1 MLLYL
6 CFLSLS
12 GLTSATAAFDQKV
25 LGQAYPFPENL
36 GSAHAVR
43 TASSYISHE
52 LQNALDTGLS
62 KFGNITAKANS
73 LSATMISAQDS
84 QPFLDFHYSAANLNV
99 SGGSTNRVTGNSV
112 YRIGSVS
119 KLFTVYSLLLNGGEK
134 IWDMPVT
141 KYLPEL
147 RKAVSQ
153 RGANSAIDH
162 VQWDQV
168 TIGALASQLAG
179 IGRDASRFLLKQPGC
194 RNYPW
199 TRSRHVLGITPSLRA
214 LEEEPTTEFFDVLL
228 KRRPV
233 SLPFNTPTY
242 SNAAYRLLGY
252 VVEAVTG
259 TSYTEAVAKSVF
271 QPLGLQNTSTSSPGG
286 TGVGVIPPG
295 NSGWGRPLGDEV
307 STGGLYS
314 TSRDLAQFGRALLN
328 HRQLSPLQTRRWM
341 KPHAHTASPFFSVGA
356 PWEIW
361 RTRSQISSGY
371 TIDLYTKSGSDD
383 QYQALLILVPDYN
396 IVASFL
402 CAGPNAGPAINMAA
416 EVALQSILPVLDGV
430 SQSQAFHRF
439 GGRYVSSDAKNSSL
453 LLTTDHQG
461 PGLLVKEWLS
471 NGVNVQEA
479 AQAYSDGTGGGT
491 IKSIRLY
498 PFISN
503 TEDASSTGS
512 SGSRASFRAI
522 LETEPVNYDSGV
534 LRILNVDAGQWG
546 RIDQLM
552 YGEIA
557 VDDFIFQLDGHG
569 IATAV
574 QPRVMRD
581 TLKRV

>member
-1 MLLYL
+1 M
-6 CFLSLS
+6 
-12 GLTSATAAFDQKV
+12 A
-25 LGQAYPFPENL
+25 
-36 GSAHAVR
+36 
-43 TASSYISHE
+43 
-52 LQNALDTGLS
+52 
-62 KFGNITAKANS
+62 
-73 LSATMISAQDS
+73 S
-84 QPFLDFHYSAANLNV
+84 QPFPHQAA
-99 SGGSTNRVTGNSV
+99 G
-112 YRIGSVS
+112 
-119 KLFTVYSLLLNGGEK
+119 
-134 IWDMPVT
+134 
-141 KYLPEL
+141 LPEL
-147 RKAVSQ
+147 SLDE
-153 RGANSAIDH
+153 IP
-162 VQWDQV
+162 
-168 TIGALASQLAG
+168 TCAG
-179 IGRDASRFLLKQPGC
+179 NNTQPPC
-194 RNYPW
+194 
-199 TRSRHVLGITPSLRA
+199 TRR
-214 LEEEPTTEFFDVLL
+214 EFFDVLL

-271 QPLGLQNTSTSSPGG
+271 QPLGLQNTSTSSPRGA
-286 TGVGVIPPG
+286 GVGVIPPG

-416 EVALQSILPVLDGV
+416 EVALQSILPVLDRV

-498 PFISN
+498 PFIMN
-503 TEDASSTGS
+503 TEDASSTGP
-512 SGSRASFRAI
+512 SGTQASFRAI

-534 LRILNVDAGQWG
+534 LRILNADAGQWG

>member
-6 CFLSLS
+6 CFFSLS

-25 LGQAYPFPENL
+25 LGQTYPFPENL

-52 LQNALDTGLS
+52 LQNALNTGLS
-62 KFGNITAKANS
+62 KFGNITAKTNS
-73 LSATMISAQDS
+73 LSSTMISAQDS

-112 YRIGSVS
+112 YRIGSIS

-141 KYLPEL
+141 NYLPEL

-179 IGRDASRFLLKQPGC
+179 IGRDGR
-194 RNYPW
+194 
-199 TRSRHVLGITPSLRA
+199 VLYNEA
-214 LEEEPTTEFFDVLL
+214 TTEFFDVLL
-228 KRRPV
+228 NRRPV

-271 QPLGLQNTSTSSPGG
+271 QPLGLQNTSTSSPRGA
-286 TGVGVIPPG
+286 GVGVIPPG

-416 EVALQSILPVLDGV
+416 EVALQSILPVLDRV

-439 GGRYVSSDAKNSSL
+439 GGRYVSSDAKSSSL

-498 PFISN
+498 PFITN

-512 SGSRASFRAI
+512 NGSQASFRAI

-534 LRILNVDAGQWG
+534 LRILNTDAGQWG

>member
-6 CFLSLS
+6 CFFSLS
-12 GLTSATAAFDQKV
+12 CLTSATADFDQKV
-25 LGQAYPFPENL
+25 LGQTYPFPENL

-52 LQNALDTGLS
+52 LQNALNTGLS
-62 KFGNITAKANS
+62 KFGNMTGKTNS
-73 LSATMISAQDS
+73 LSATMLSAQDS

-99 SGGSTNRVTGNSV
+99 SGGSTKRVTGNSV
-112 YRIGSVS
+112 YRIGSIS

-141 KYLPEL
+141 NYLPEL

-153 RGANSAIDH
+153 MGANSAIDH
-162 VQWDQV
+162 VQWDKV
-168 TIGALASQLAG
+168 TVGALASQLAG
-179 IGRDASRFLLKQPGC
+179 IGRD
-194 RNYPW
+194 
-199 TRSRHVLGITPSLRA
+199 
-214 LEEEPTTEFFDVLL
+214 EFFDVLL

-314 TSRDLAQFGRALLN
+314 TSRDLAHFGCALLN

-361 RTRSQISSGY
+361 RTRSRISSGY

-383 QYQALLILVPDYN
+383 QYQALLILVPEYN

-416 EVALQSILPVLDGV
+416 EVALQSILPVLDRV

-453 LLTTDHQG
+453 LLTTDDQG

-498 PFISN
+498 PFITN
-503 TEDASSTGS
+503 TKDASSTGS
-512 SGSRASFRAI
+512 SGSQASFRAI
-522 LETEPVNYDSGV
+522 LETEPVNYGPRV
-534 LRILNVDAGQWG
+534 LRILNADAGQWG

-557 VDDFIFQLDGHG
+557 VDDFTFQMDGHG